1 MVSVID
7 KDFDMEG
14 EKSRVS
20 NDVNVNEEIRVS
32 SGFDLG
38 ASKSDFDEV
47 RVLKEEE
54 GEGKVLGGYHANGDV
69 GEVKEGRVLSK
80 NGVDGE
86 IVVVGKKIESRNLES
101 GENEAGESE
110 IPGISGVEKLRG
122 VETSE
127 IGMGKS
133 MASGSGRKGMSSL
146 SNKGGEDEGETEA
159 RQKGAHKVEVLNMDG
174 RDGEFKMERR
184 RDLGVVGKKLFGI
197 DINGSVMKSVSAKV
211 LGTEFEMGD
220 MVWGKVK
227 SHPWWPGHL
236 FNEAFAST
244 SVRRTRSDGHILVAF
259 FGDSSYGWFDPD
271 ELVPYDPHYAE
282 KSQQTTSRNFVRAVE
297 ESVDE
302 ASRRS
307 ALGLSC
313 YCRNPY
319 NFRPTDVPGYLAVDI
334 IDFEPGTVYSVSQIQ
349 KARDSFSPTET
360 LSFIQQLAT
369 APMSSDRSKSLDF
382 IKLKST
388 ALAYRRSIFEEFDE
402 TYAEAFG
409 HKPVRSKLP
418 AGSTVKEPSRAPL
431 SGPLVF
437 ADNLGGRKSST
448 KAMKSKEQS
457 KKDRY
462 LFKRR
467 DEFGT
472 LRSAKIQGPAS
483 PDSSCEDV
491 TPDLATSSYVF
502 QKRDQP
508 VSSNDLGESPAV
520 DQLETLGY
528 TVTPEDTD
536 TTGHIL
542 TSSLQHSQSEA
553 SDVCIVPNKTI
564 GIIPSSSDAG
574 NLDASSGLLKKK
586 KKKGTKRPVSELSSE
601 KSEPKEKM
609 KKKSRKTE
617 KFKNTEHPERD
628 SDVLTGVSRVSPVG
642 RPTQIVSSPRDDT
655 QVDRSKKYVPQEV
668 GLVPLTG
675 NWENEA
681 DIQQI
686 LADLHGLALDP
697 LHGIERN
704 GPAIAQHFILKFRSL
719 VFLKGSSGL
728 AMAEPEHGEAQLS
741 ESPGNEVAYR
751 PPTESSKTVS
761 SLKPP
766 KVSARQDDSTKVGRK
781 RVPSERQEENAA
793 KRVKK
798 ISDVKNLGAEKRA
811 LLKNPELQHPDG
823 KSRVSTAKSPQSRPS
838 KPERPTRVEE
848 PTYLIMK
855 YQPGSSL
862 PSLVELKA
870 RFARFGPLDITLSRV
885 FYKTFTCRVAFLFKQ
900 DANIAYRYA
909 VGNKSM
915 FSNVRFMLKPV
926 AGPDMPSEPVVNPN
940 PSSTEPRLATL
951 PVQPQSARQL
961 KSILKKPLAGDESSG
976 PSNGAGGM
984 RTPRVRFNI
993 GDEKGSGSNKGGVL
1007 QVQMMES
1014 RNPVLSSNEG
1024 AVSSSSSS
1032 FSSTISMDV
1041 NKNQRLLSQRPLEAP
1056 LLPLP
1061 HFVGPPPVIN
1071 NRHLQVEMGPITNV
1085 HENFTTAT
1093 ATTSLSGVS
1102 QVLPQPPPP
1111 PPPPAPST
1119 DISQQM
1125 MSLLTRCHDVVT
1137 NLKSTLGY
1145 IPYYHHSQ

>member
-14 EKSRVS
+14 GKSRVS
-20 NDVNVNEEIRVS
+20 NDVNLNEEIRDS

-38 ASKSDFDEV
+38 VPKSDFDEI
-47 RVLKEEE
+47 RVFQGEG
-54 GEGKVLGGYHANGDV
+54 GEGKVLGDYHANGDV
-69 GEVKEGRVLSK
+69 KEGRFLST

-86 IVVVGKKIESRNLES
+86 IVIGMPFEGRNLES
-101 GENEAGESE
+101 GENEVGEPE
-110 IPGISGVEKLRG
+110 IPGISEIKKPRG
-122 VETSE
+122 VETVE
-127 IGMGKS
+127 IGMGKPV
-133 MASGSGRKGMSSL
+133 ASGSGRKGMSSL
-146 SNKGGEDEGETEA
+146 SNKGGEEGEGEGETEVK
-159 RQKGAHKVEVLNMDG
+159 QKGVHKVEGLHMDG
-174 RDGEFKMERR
+174 RDGDFKLERR
-184 RDLGVVGKKLFGI
+184 GDLGVVGKKLFGI
-197 DINGSVMKSVSAKV
+197 DVNGSVMKSVSAKV

-307 ALGLSC
+307 ALALCC

-319 NFRPTDVPGYLAVDI
+319 NFRPTDVPGYLSVDI
-334 IDFEPGTVYSVSQIQ
+334 VDFEPGTVYSVSQIQ
-349 KARDSFSPTET
+349 KARDSFRPAET
-360 LSFIQQLAT
+360 LSFIQQLAA

-388 ALAYRRSIFEEFDE
+388 ALAYRRSTFEEFDE

-409 HKPVRSKLP
+409 HKPVRPKLP
-418 AGSTVKEPSRAPL
+418 PGSTGKEPSRAPL

-467 DEFGT
+467 DESGT
-472 LRSAKIQGPAS
+472 LRSAKVQGLAS

-491 TPDLATSSYVF
+491 TPELATSS
-502 QKRDQP
+502 
-508 VSSNDLGESPAV
+508 
-520 DQLETLGY
+520 
-528 TVTPEDTD
+528 
-536 TTGHIL
+536 HIL
-542 TSSLQHSQSEA
+542 TSSLQHSKSEA
-553 SDVCIVPNKTI
+553 SDARIVSNKTI
-564 GIIPSSSDAG
+564 GVIPSSSDAD
-574 NLDASSGLLKKK
+574 NLDSSGGLSTK
-586 KKKGTKRPVSELSSE
+586 KKKGTKRPVSELTSE

-609 KKKSRKTE
+609 KRKSRKTE
-617 KFKNTEHPERD
+617 KFKSTEHPESH
-628 SDVLTGVSRVSPVG
+628 SDVSGVSHVNPVG

-655 QVDRSKKYVPQEV
+655 QVDRSKKYVPEV

-675 NWENEA
+675 NWENQA

-704 GPAIAQHFILKFRSL
+704 GPAITRHFILKFRSL
-719 VFLKGSSGL
+719 VFLKGSSGS
-728 AMAEPEHGEAQLS
+728 AIAEPELGEAQLS
-741 ESPGNEVAYR
+741 ESPGNDVAYR
-751 PPTESSKTVS
+751 LPTESSKTMS

-766 KVSARQDDSTKVGRK
+766 KVSARLDDSTKVGRK

-798 ISDVKNLGAEKRA
+798 ITDVKTLGAEKRA
-811 LLKNPELQHPDG
+811 LLKNHELYHSDG
-823 KSRVSTAKSPQSRPS
+823 KSKLSTAKSPQSRPS

-855 YQPGSSL
+855 YPSGSSL

-870 RFARFGPLDITLSRV
+870 RFARFGPLDTTLSRV
-885 FYKTFTCRVAFLFKQ
+885 FYKTNTCRVAFLFKQ

-915 FSNVRFMLKPV
+915 FSNVRFLLKPV
-926 AGPDMPSEPVVNPN
+926 AGPDTVEPLLNPI
-940 PSSTEPRLATL
+940 PSSTEPRLAPL
-951 PVQPQSARQL
+951 PVLPQSSRQL
-961 KSILKKPLAGDESSG
+961 KSILKKPSAGDESSG
-976 PSNGAGGM
+976 PSNGGGGM

-1007 QVQMMES
+1007 QAQMMES

-1032 FSSTISMDV
+1032 FSTIALDV

-1061 HFVGPPPVIN
+1061 HFVGPPVID
-1071 NRHLQVEMGPITNV
+1071 RHLQVEMGPITNV
-1085 HENFTTAT
+1085 HENFTP
-1093 ATTSLSGVS
+1093 ATTTTTTTTTSSVTGVS
-1102 QVLPQPPPP
+1102 QVLSQPPPP
-1111 PPPPAPST
+1111 PST
-1119 DISQQM
+1119 DISKQM

-1137 NLKSTLGY
+1137 NLKSTFGY
-1145 IPYYHHSQ
+1145 IPYNHSP